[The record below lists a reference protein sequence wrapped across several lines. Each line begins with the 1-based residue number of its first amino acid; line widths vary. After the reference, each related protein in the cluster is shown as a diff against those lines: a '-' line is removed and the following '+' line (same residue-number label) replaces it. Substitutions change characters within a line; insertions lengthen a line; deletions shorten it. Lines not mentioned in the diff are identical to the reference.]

1 MCGLGYLT
9 AVQRE
14 RRRGERAGERGGGKE
29 NTWKRGGSNPGF
41 MVLAKILHF
50 PIFRGTLIPSICI
63 ESRAR
68 SM

>member
-1 MCGLGYLT
+1 MWGLGYLT
-9 AVQRE
+9 GVQRE

-50 PIFRGTLIPSICI
+50 PIFW
-63 ESRAR
+63 EH
-68 SM
+68 